1 MPQPTRL
8 PRELNGVRVLVVDD
22 DPDTAD
28 LFATALSACGADV
41 VSTTSARE
49 AVSILARQ
57 GLDVVV
63 TDIAM
68 PGADGYWLLGEIR
81 GAADARTRAMPVL
94 AATAFGREH
103 FRGRTLAAGFTDHVE
118 KPVDPEVLCRAVARA
133 VGR

>member
-1 MPQPTRL
+1 
-8 PRELNGVRVLVVDD
+8 VLVVDD

-41 VSTTSARE
+41 VATTSARE
-49 AVSILARQ
+49 AMRILGARA
-57 GLDVVV
+57 LDVVV

-81 GAADARTRAMPVL
+81 RSADERTRAVPVL

-103 FRGRTLAAGFTDHVE
+103 FRGRTLAAGFTDHLE
-118 KPVDPEVLCRAVARA
+118 KPIDPEALCLAVARA